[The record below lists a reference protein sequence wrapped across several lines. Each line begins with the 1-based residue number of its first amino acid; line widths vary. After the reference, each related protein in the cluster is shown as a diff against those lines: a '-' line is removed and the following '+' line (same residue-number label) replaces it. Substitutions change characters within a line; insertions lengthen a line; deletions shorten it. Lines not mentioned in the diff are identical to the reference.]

1 MRFDIEQ
8 GLFIE
13 QDLAAALPALMDGE
27 GTLSWRDFAAAV
39 AAWVERARHHGAVQ
53 DVPLLIYGHKEAN
66 FFIAMTGCL
75 VIGAPFV
82 PADIIYPEERVER
95 IKAASGAPLCYSA
108 EKNEFTASG
117 NAASQQKNEPGLA
130 YILFTSGSTG
140 EPKGVQIGRD
150 SVASMVD
157 WVSRHF
163 GLGNTPVFMNQA
175 PFSFDLSMYEVMATL
190 SMGGCCVLN
199 DRQLIGKPL
208 QFLKR
213 QRDAGISCWVSTPSF
228 AHQQL
233 LNKQFCTDFL
243 PTLKTFLFCGE
254 PLAHAIAK
262 RLRERFPNSKIINT
276 YGPTEA
282 TVAST
287 WIIVDDALLAEHNP
301 LPVGYSKPDGYIF
314 LDDQSG
320 ELCIAGNHV
329 MRGYLNNAELNAEKL
344 FEHHGHRAFRT
355 GDLGEIDASGLIFCR
370 GRIDD
375 QIKFNGFR
383 IELSDIDNALQ
394 RLDGIASAAAVALR
408 RPDGVVGRLLGF
420 LVSDSGLPDKE
431 MLDAYKSKLGEMLPS
446 YMVPSELI
454 VTASLPVSINH
465 KIDRKALAE
474 SYRNRNVVHQGS
486 H

>member
-13 QDLAAALPALMDGE
+13 QNQGAELPALNDGE
-27 GTLSWRDFAAAV
+27 RTLTWREFASAV
-39 AAWVERARHHGAVQ
+39 AAWVERARHLGAVKN
-53 DVPLLIYGHKEAN
+53 VPLVIYGHKEAN

-82 PADIIYPEERVER
+82 PADTIYPEERLER
-95 IKAASGAPLCYSA
+95 IKAASGATLCYTS
-108 EKNEFTASG
+108 EKNEFTATG
-117 NAASQQKNEPGLA
+117 HAIGQQTSEADLA

-150 SVASMVD
+150 SVASMVT
-157 WVSRHF
+157 WMSGHF
-163 GLGNTPVFMNQA
+163 GLGDAPIFMNQA

-199 DRQLIGKPL
+199 DRKLIGKPL
-208 QFLKR
+208 VFLER

-233 LNKQFCTDFL
+233 LNKQFCADFL

-262 RLRERFPNSKIINT
+262 RLRERFPNSIIINT

-287 WIIVDDALLAEHNP
+287 WIIVDDALLAKYNP
-301 LPVGYSKPDGYIF
+301 LPVGYSKPDGHIF
-314 LDDQSG
+314 LDAHSG
-320 ELCIAGNHV
+320 EICIAGDHV
-329 MRGYLNNAELNAEKL
+329 MRGYLNNPELNAEKL
-344 FEHHGHRAFRT
+344 FECRGHRAFRT
-355 GDLGEIDASGLIFCR
+355 GDLGEIDANGLIFCR

-394 RLDGIASAAAVALR
+394 RLDGIASAATVALR
-408 RPDGVVGRLLGF
+408 RPDGTVGRLLGF
-420 LVSDSGLPDKE
+420 LVSENGLTNKDT
-431 MLDAYKSKLGEMLPS
+431 LDVYKSKLGQMLPN

-454 VTASLPVSINH
+454 VTTSLPLSINH
-465 KIDRKALAE
+465 KVDRKALADG
-474 SYRNRNVVHQGS
+474 YRNKNLAQ
-486 H
+486 